1 VSFAHQ
7 SGGAGGVSVHGLL
20 SGLDADDHTQYAL
33 ADKTRPSPWVAAGDL
48 AARSLADLGTRAH
61 DLLTGLGDDDHSI
74 YALLS
79 GRSGG
84 QTLIGG
90 ADASERLTLQSTA
103 HATRGYVRAQDDL
116 QLLSNILRG
125 ADGVVRLQL
134 AAASPHISLTG
145 QTKITGD
152 VAIGLD
158 PSTTYGLYL
167 SKALV
172 GSLAGQAIF
181 AYCDGTGLAAA
192 ATGLYGFAYQR
203 ASALGGIARG
213 LDFQAVL
220 LAAATGAGK
229 SAWGIRTGA
238 QTQAGSYTV
247 ANLYGIQI
255 TASLTGPAPSTLAV
269 GLDIGD
275 YGQAAT
281 AAVYG
286 LRIADQTLGTL
297 RRCLEVGP
305 IGAPYLRILGGWTGV
320 ANQTPAYLVEGV
332 GPTLRQIQWVDPGNA
347 GVNLVAG
354 QRLMLLV

>member
-1 VSFAHQ
+1 MSFAHQ
-7 SGGAGGVSVHGLL
+7 SGAGGVSVHGLL

-48 AARSLADLGTRAH
+48 SARSLADLGTRAH

-125 ADGVVRLQL
+125 SDGSERLRL
-134 AAASPHISLTG
+134 AAASPHILLTG
-145 QTKITGD
+145 QTRITGD
-152 VAIGLD
+152 LAIGID
-158 PSTTYGLYL
+158 PSTSYGLYL
-167 SKALV
+167 TKALV
-172 GSLAGQAIF
+172 GSLAGEAIL
-181 AYCDGTGLAAA
+181 AYCDGTTMAAA

-203 ASALGGIARG
+203 ASALGGLARG
-213 LDFQAVL
+213 LDFQAMI

-229 SAWGIRTGA
+229 TASGIRTGVN
-238 QTQAGSYTV
+238 TQAGSYTV
-247 ANLYGIQI
+247 ANLYGLQVV
-255 TASLTGPAPSTLAV
+255 ASLVGPAPTTLAAGIDV
-269 GLDIGD
+269 AD
-275 YGQAAT
+275 YGQAGSAL
-281 AAVYG
+281 VYG
-286 LRIADQTLGTL
+286 VRIADQTLGTL

-354 QRLMLLV
+354 QRLMVLV